1 MERRII
7 TPTSSF
13 MGTGHSCDHVVTGQD
28 ADHVVFLV
36 DDGNAVHAA
45 FAHDDG
51 RGRNRLI
58 GLHRQRAPGHD
69 IAHGLP

>member
-7 TPTSSF
+7 APTGSF
-13 MGTGHSCDHVVTGQD
+13 MSTGNSCDHVVTGQD
-28 ADHVVFLV
+28 PGHVVLLV

-51 RGRNRLI
+51 RCRNRLV
-58 GLHRQRAPGHD
+58 GLHRQRSAWS
-69 IAHGLP
+69 

>member
-1 MERRII
+1 M
-7 TPTSSF
+7 S
-13 MGTGHSCDHVVTGQD
+13 TGNSCDHVVTGQD

-58 GLHRQRAPGHD
+58 GLHRQRAPWS
-69 IAHGLP
+69 